1 MMDFSLIESTYNI
14 CPKGKD
20 KKEYAESVYLNCKK
34 DNPGQLEE
42 IDKAFSFL
50 LDLKYEYNE
59 FPGNVTVLDLSRA
72 NDKAIGGL
80 GNTRRIENLP
90 LMIQIDQ
97 AISYIKR
104 FNYEGRNRGKMVAE
118 VKEYAFDQELMPYIL
133 LAILC
138 RNPVYISETSI
149 SYSHGY
155 FLFTYLSTLNEPTR
169 NSIFQDAK
177 KNWLMKVCIEYFGLT
192 SWDRFEAALN
202 DERLRLATMDSSVS
216 LQFKGNEA
224 GPTNTMQLRVL
235 KYLNSKETASR
246 RELSQYFEVSD
257 RWMNKILNDLE
268 KEGEI
273 ELMGERRS
281 PHLRYSLKRKK
292 S

>member
-1 MMDFSLIESTYNI
+1 MDFDLIESTYNI

-20 KKEYAESVYLNCKK
+20 KKEYAGSVYQNCKR
-34 DNPGQLEE
+34 DNPGREEE

-50 LDLKYEYNE
+50 FDLKYEYIR
-59 FPGNVTVLDLSRA
+59 FPGNVTILDLSRA
-72 NDKAIGGL
+72 TGKAIGGVM
-80 GNTRRIENLP
+80 NTRRIENLP
-90 LMIQIDQ
+90 LIIQIDQ
-97 AISYIKR
+97 AISYIKGS
-104 FNYEGRNRGKMVAE
+104 NYEGRDRGKMVAE

-138 RNPVYISETSI
+138 RNCVYVSETRI
-149 SYSHGY
+149 SYLHGY
-155 FLFTYLSTLNEPTR
+155 FLFTYLSTLDEPTIS
-169 NSIFQDAK
+169 SILQDAK
-177 KNWLMKVCIEYFGLT
+177 KNWMMKICIEYFGLM

-202 DERLRLATMDSSVS
+202 DERLTMRTIGSDVS

-224 GPTNTMQLRVL
+224 GSTNTLKLRVL
-235 KYLNSKETASR
+235 KYLDSKETASR

-273 ELMGERRS
+273 ELRGERRS
-281 PHLRYSLKRKK
+281 PNLTYSLKRK
-292 S
+292 